1 MKQQIKCPHCNKLF
15 PIEDSLKHEA
25 QELRKKLQSEEQKKS
40 KERQRVLEQQFSDK
54 LEKQN
59 LAHEKEL
66 EKIKDA
72 AGKKIKDE
80 AKKQALA
87 EIKKINESKNKELEE
102 IKKLEEKK
110 AKKEKEILEERLKK
124 QEKAHKIDLDR
135 MRKKAEEAARA
146 ASQSPVERKGEVQE
160 ELLEEFL
167 RKEFPEDKFEPVK
180 KGKRGAD
187 IIQLVQMKKQTAGK
201 IIHESKDVLNFDEKW
216 VSKLLNDMAEEDATV
231 GIIFT
236 QAMPKKSNGL
246 VEEREDGRIIIC
258 SEYPILKT
266 LTASTRRFIAS
277 ETKSRHNNKNE
288 DYAKLQDLYN
298 YMSSNEFKLAYRKTM
313 NGLKKESDQIEKD
326 ERAFQLQIKNRKINY
341 QNNRK
346 NIDTIITS
354 LLSKSG
360 LSDELLD
367 VDDDNLML
375 E

>member
-72 AGKKIKDE
+72 ASKKIKDE

-87 EIKKINESKNKELEE
+87 EIKKINENKNKELEE

-236 QAMPKKSNGL
+236 KAMPKKSNGL

-277 ETKSRHNNKNE
+277 ETKSRQNNKNE
-288 DYAKLQDLYN
+288 DYTKIQDLYN

-313 NGLKKESDQIEKD
+313 NSFKKESDQIEKD

-346 NIDTIITS
+346 NIDTIVTS

-367 VDDDNLML
+367 VDDDNLTL

>member
-72 AGKKIKDE
+72 ASKKIKDE

-87 EIKKINESKNKELEE
+87 EIKKINENKNKELEE

-236 QAMPKKSNGL
+236 KAMPKKSNGL

-277 ETKSRHNNKNE
+277 ETKARQNNKNE
-288 DYAKLQDLYN
+288 DYSKIQDLYN

-313 NGLKKESDQIEKD
+313 NSFKKESEQIEKD

-346 NIDTIITS
+346 NIDTIVTS

-367 VDDDNLML
+367 VDDENLTL